1 MKESDLHVLGMGV
14 YTLDL
19 SSIGFE
25 FESRHSF
32 HFGWNHLLSI
42 HAKKTKNVLVF
53 QAFRVSFTM
62 DPSLRPFVYPFIPI
76 LSTSCTF
83 VRIHKLGRRIDENG
97 MKGHTKGV
105 KKGSKLKGCL

>member
-1 MKESDLHVLGMGV
+1 MGV
-14 YTLDL
+14 YDLDL
-19 SSIGFE
+19 SSIEFE
-25 FESRHSF
+25 FEFRNSC
-32 HFGWNHLLSI
+32 HFGKNRNV
-42 HAKKTKNVLVF
+42 KKTKNVLVF

-62 DPSLRPFVYPFIPI
+62 DPSFGPFVYPFIPI